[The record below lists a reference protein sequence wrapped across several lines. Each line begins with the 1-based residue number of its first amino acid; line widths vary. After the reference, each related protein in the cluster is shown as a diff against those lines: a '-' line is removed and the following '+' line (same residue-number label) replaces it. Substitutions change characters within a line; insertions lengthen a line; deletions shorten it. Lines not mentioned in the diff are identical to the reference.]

1 MERIEFLA
9 QQEQI
14 RRDEEQAARDRRHAR
29 PITADAEVQ
38 VEPQPAIVHVDFQPV
53 RSNDSTHSE
62 SESSVK
68 SDDEWNNTSADYD
81 NDKADTHPRYEGL
94 GCILS
99 LAGRIFLLH
108 SVSVSAVTRTAPAHS
123 RS

>member
-9 QQEQI
+9 QQEKI
-14 RRDEEQAARDRRHAR
+14 RRDEEQAARDRRNAR

-62 SESSVK
+62 SESSVV

-81 NDKADTHPRYEGL
+81 NDKADTQPRLELDCAGSFAGMIVLFHPL
-94 GCILS
+94 
-99 LAGRIFLLH
+99 F
-108 SVSVSAVTRTAPAHS
+108 VSAVTRTAPAHS